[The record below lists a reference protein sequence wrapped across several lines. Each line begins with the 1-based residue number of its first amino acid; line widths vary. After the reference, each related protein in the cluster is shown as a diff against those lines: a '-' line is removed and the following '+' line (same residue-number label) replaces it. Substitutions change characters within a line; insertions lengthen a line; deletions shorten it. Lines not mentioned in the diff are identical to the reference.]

1 VGGVGSSVMAL
12 RLATASYSTAAQDAG
27 LAYAS
32 DDPAIGELGALTT
45 VAETAAEL
53 LARLAPPEPHLG
65 SNIDIRV

>member
-1 VGGVGSSVMAL
+1 MLAL
-12 RLATASYSTAAQDAG
+12 RAATATYQNAAQDAG
-27 LAYAS
+27 IAYAEG
-32 DDPAIGELGALTT
+32 DPAMGAELGALTT